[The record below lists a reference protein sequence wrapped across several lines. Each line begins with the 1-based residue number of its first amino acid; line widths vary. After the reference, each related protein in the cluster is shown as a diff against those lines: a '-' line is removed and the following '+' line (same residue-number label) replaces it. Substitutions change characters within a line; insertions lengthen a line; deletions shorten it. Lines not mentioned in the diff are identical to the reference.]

1 MKTKQDYPLSG
12 KTIITMSIL
21 KIEDE
26 YEGRYYIDGKQDEN
40 KTVYED
46 SLQACKDTLQVT
58 FIKLLV
64 SIVKHRAKMEHD
76 SGGIQSIEHLE
87 NYDLIEDN
95 IREDLNLLE
104 DSLDFIQIF
113 LLKKNLPN
121 EWEIETFT
129 RFIPKFWI

>member
-1 MKTKQDYPLSG
+1 
-12 KTIITMSIL
+12 
-21 KIEDE
+21 
-26 YEGRYYIDGKQDEN
+26 
-40 KTVYED
+40 
-46 SLQACKDTLQVT
+46 
-58 FIKLLV
+58 
-64 SIVKHRAKMEHD
+64 MEHD
-76 SGGIQSIEHLE
+76 SGDIQSIEHLE

>member
-21 KIEDE
+21 KIDGE
-26 YEGRYYIDGKQDEN
+26 YQGRYYIDGKQDEN

-58 FIKLLV
+58 FLKL
-64 SIVKHRAKMEHD
+64 
-76 SGGIQSIEHLE
+76 
-87 NYDLIEDN
+87 YDLIEDN
-95 IREDLNLLE
+95 IKENLNLPE
-104 DSLDFIQIF
+104 NSSDFIQKTFIEF
-113 LLKKNLPN
+113 DYKTPLSN